1 MHFQSITYHARNF
14 FLKMRCWNDRDPV
27 LLTVAGGTRF
37 KASFPAARLATY
49 MRVTKLCF
57 VNIWI
62 TRKTKACHCAQPVP
76 SFLSLFFFWGGEFW
90 GLNSWHCTHQAD
102 TYVTGLN
109 PSTLLLS
116 SPLSCTHKQ
125 PLVQDWASLIQ
136 ISRLFNLIWVS
147 SDSQNTPERSRTTL
161 VSAPVWESG
170 QSSPGSNSSSEVT
183 NKLWQRSNQKPLTLE
198 Q

>member
-1 MHFQSITYHARNF
+1 
-14 FLKMRCWNDRDPV
+14 MRCWNDRDPV

-76 SFLSLFFFWGGEFW
+76 SFLSLFFFDGGSSGDW
-90 GLNSWHCTHQAD
+90 THDIALTKQ
-102 TYVTGLN
+102 
-109 PSTLLLS
+109 TLMSLGWTPALSILLS

>member
-76 SFLSLFFFWGGEFW
+76 SFLSLFFLRGGVLGIE
-90 GLNSWHCTHQAD
+90 LMTLHS
-102 TYVTGLN
+102 
-109 PSTLLLS
+109 PSRHLCHWAEPQH
-116 SPLSCTHKQ
+116 SPPFQ
-125 PLVQDWASLIQ
+125 PLVLHSQAATCA
-136 ISRLFNLIWVS
+136 RL
-147 SDSQNTPERSRTTL
+147 
-161 VSAPVWESG
+161 G
-170 QSSPGSNSSSEVT
+170 QSYP
-183 NKLWQRSNQKPLTLE
+183 NKQTV
-198 Q
+198 